1 MHQRC
6 LDGFEPFG
14 VALDKRGVDP
24 VFLQHLSTEPTK
36 ERLISTQ
43 THGKMKVGQFRPV
56 SDQTADSLRVLE
68 ADQPCFRKRVYGDDM
83 GAAPFH
89 FFQRR
94 QHAGVVGTGV
104 LANYDDKV
112 GHIKVFKGDRA
123 FPDADGLLQS
133 DARRFM
139 AHIGAVGQIVR
150 PEGTRQQL
158 IGERRLVTRAARR
171 VEDRLVR

>member
-24 VFLQHLSTEPTK
+24 VFLQHLPTEPTK

-94 QHAGVVGTGV
+94 QHAGGLVPGFWPTTMTRSVTSKSSKVTEPFPMPMASCRATLVGSW
-104 LANYDDKV
+104 
-112 GHIKVFKGDRA
+112 HILEQSGRLFVPKARA
-123 FPDADGLLQS
+123 S
-133 DARRFM
+133 N
-139 AHIGAVGQIVR
+139 
-150 PEGTRQQL
+150 
-158 IGERRLVTRAARR
+158 
-171 VEDRLVR
+171 